1 MVSSAMGPDAAATPL
16 FPAEKP
22 PLSGS
27 PGRAAPSCPV
37 PKGSLIP
44 AGPEAL
50 PEPAAPPPPQD
61 APPRESCTCS
71 HVPSL
76 TGREGQAAQHRLP
89 RLASS
94 LTWKLLKSDQKG
106 SAMDTSQAR
115 GSCYLGRWE
124 AAMESPAPQCK
135 LLLTRHLGENPT

>member
-44 AGPEAL
+44 AGIRGRT
-50 PEPAAPPPPQD
+50 PPQD

-106 SAMDTSQAR
+106 PAMDTSQAR

-135 LLLTRHLGENPT
+135 LLLMRHLGENPT